1 MTRPHDPI
9 TELLAEYRGALID
22 AVDVLTDPEATRD
35 QAIAILRDAIRAPD
49 RVAYRQ
55 ELKAE
60 RAENEGRRAA

>member
-1 MTRPHDPI
+1 MTRPMDPVV
-9 TELLAEYRGALID
+9 ELLAEYRGALID

-55 ELKAE
+55 ELDAE
-60 RAENEGRRAA
+60 RKAA